1 MDKLKNQLGSIVTLI
16 GLIGAIGAGFV
27 KYGEVTERLNSMS
40 APDLSSINKEIKNNS
55 TVIANQNT
63 KIAVLEKT
71 IKVLELEIQEF
82 KVKNSNPL
90 IKMFVLAVIV
100 RIISMKYHL
109 QIVDCFFNIFSF
121 VFLRMSTNVFNCI
134 AFSK

>member
-40 APDLSSINKEIKNNS
+40 APDLSFINKEIKNNS

-71 IKVLELEIQEF
+71 IRVLELEIKEF

-90 IKMFVLAVIV
+90 I
-100 RIISMKYHL
+100 R
-109 QIVDCFFNIFSF
+109 
-121 VFLRMSTNVFNCI
+121 
-134 AFSK
+134 

>member
-27 KYGEVTERLNSMS
+27 KYGEATERLNSMS

-71 IKVLELEIQEF
+71 IRVLELEIKEF

-90 IKMFVLAVIV
+90 I
-100 RIISMKYHL
+100 R
-109 QIVDCFFNIFSF
+109 
-121 VFLRMSTNVFNCI
+121 
-134 AFSK
+134 

>member
-27 KYGEVTERLNSMS
+27 KYGEVTERLSF
-40 APDLSSINKEIKNNS
+40 INKEIKNNS

-90 IKMFVLAVIV
+90 I
-100 RIISMKYHL
+100 R
-109 QIVDCFFNIFSF
+109 
-121 VFLRMSTNVFNCI
+121 
-134 AFSK
+134 